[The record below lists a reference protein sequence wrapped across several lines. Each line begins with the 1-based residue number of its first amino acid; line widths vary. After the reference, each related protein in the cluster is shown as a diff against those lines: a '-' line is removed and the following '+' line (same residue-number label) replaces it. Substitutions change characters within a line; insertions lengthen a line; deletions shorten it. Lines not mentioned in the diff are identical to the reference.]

1 MADIKSAYEIA
12 MEKINIIESATNE
25 EKMQWKFVPK
35 GEELAGK
42 YMKDDINLTAEL
54 GKYNDEERKYVVHG
68 ISAILTRNIDLPKND
83 AVKKS
88 NLKAM
93 DGIKLVKKDK
103 TGVENIFS
111 KIRYIFNHY
120 TEQGE
125 AQKKEAYEQVKEQFT
140 LKIQQAMQQQMGA
153 NARMD
158 NINVERQPQ
167 FQEEWR
173 KMLIRLDSQY
183 IQHLNEY
190 KHDLLALK

>member
-1 MADIKSAYEIA
+1 
-12 MEKINIIESATNE
+12 
-25 EKMQWKFVPK
+25 
-35 GEELAGK
+35 
-42 YMKDDINLTAEL
+42 
-54 GKYNDEERKYVVHG
+54 
-68 ISAILTRNIDLPKND
+68 
-83 AVKKS
+83 
-88 NLKAM
+88 
-93 DGIKLVKKDK
+93 
-103 TGVENIFS
+103 VENVFS

-140 LKIQQAMQQQMGA
+140 MKLQQALQQQTGSA
-153 NARMD
+153 ARMN
-158 NINVERQPQ
+158 NIDVERQPQ